1 MCVKGGDEMS
11 YQIITDATADM
22 DWKLW
27 DVYVIP
33 MEVRLNQIPYL
44 YGPDGTIS
52 VHDFYELQK
61 TGADT
66 STSQIPPA
74 VFNSVFE
81 KILLQGK
88 DILYLGFSSSMSGT
102 FQSACLS
109 AKELSAQYT
118 ERRIICIDTLAASVM
133 EGFLVYE
140 AYRKK
145 AEGMTLENLANWV
158 TEKRKQTCCWFIVD
172 DLSTLKRGGRISTA
186 NAIVGTALQIKPIL
200 EINENGNLQMID
212 KKRGRKQ
219 SINALISCFRSK
231 SKKST
236 DEIVIIG
243 HGNCLKDAETLR
255 NAIYELSPETKIIIT
270 PVGPVIGAHTGAG
283 MLTIAFNCLKS

>member
-1 MCVKGGDEMS
+1 MCLNRFDDMS

-52 VHDFYELQK
+52 IHDFYESQK
-61 TGADT
+61 TGAET

-74 VFNSVFE
+74 VFNNVFE

-109 AKELSAQYT
+109 AKELREKYT
-118 ERRIICIDTLAASVM
+118 ERRIICVDTLAASVM

-145 AEGMTLENLANWV
+145 ADGMTLENLATWV
-158 TEKRKQTCCWFIVD
+158 TEQRKQTCCWFIVD
-172 DLSTLKRGGRISTA
+172 DLNTLKRGGRISTA

-200 EINENGNLQMID
+200 EINENGNLQIID

-219 SINALISCFRSK
+219 SINALTNYFRSK
-231 SKKST
+231 GTKSA
-236 DEIVIIG
+236 DDIVIIG
-243 HGNCLKDAETLR
+243 HCNCLEDAETLR
-255 NAIYELSPETKIIIT
+255 NAIQDLSPETKVIIT
-270 PVGPVIGAHTGAG
+270 PVGPIIGAHTGVG
-283 MLTIAFNCLKS
+283 MLTIAFYCLKS